1 MTIAEEGVQTSIP
14 REFTREDAID
24 ICEDKL
30 RDRALRMG
38 AREDDLDIEIIED
51 QAFNMVRGMG
61 YTAGKNIRIKA
72 QVKPGLI
79 AGFKKE
85 GGNVTK

>member
-1 MTIAEEGVQTSIP
+1 
-14 REFTREDAID
+14 
-24 ICEDKL
+24 
-30 RDRALRMG
+30 MG

-51 QAFNMVRGMG
+51 QSFNMVRGMG
-61 YTAGKNIRIKA
+61 YTGKNIRIKA

-85 GGNVTK
+85 GGNVTKIRRKQD